1 MKFPGLGFEQFFIWL
16 IRTKVMYSPGLR
28 SEIGFEM
35 AQLGGTKVALFTD
48 KGLVDAGVADMVI
61 EAIKK
66 SDLKIAGVFDGILQ
80 DAQLDIINE
89 GAKFYRQCGA
99 DCVIALGG
107 GSVMDTVKSVNIL
120 IGSGEDDFA
129 PLAAQGGLWDG
140 AKPLP
145 PHIAFPTTA
154 GTACEVTN
162 GIVVLDTKA
171 HAKLSVTH
179 PYCNSDIAML
189 DPELT
194 VKLPAKITAFTGMD
208 ALTHAIEGVTS
219 KLASPVSDALGF
231 HAIRMVDKYL
241 KTAVTKPDDI
251 EARGNMLIAST
262 VAGMCFINALTG
274 AVHALAHSLGGLYS
288 IPHGLANSIMLPE
301 VMEFNLPEKPERFMM
316 IADALGVPVDGLNPE
331 EAGEK
336 AIEAVRK
343 LRKDIGLTQT
353 LSDFKVPKDREA
365 LQPLIDQA
373 IADGQMGSNP
383 REMNED
389 DIYEIFL
396 KAM

>member
-16 IRTKVMYSPGLR
+16 IRTRVMYSPGLR

-35 AQLGGTKVALFTD
+35 AQLGGTKVAIFTD

-66 SDLKIAGVFDGILQ
+66 SDLKIAGVFDGVQQ
-80 DAQLDIINE
+80 DARLDIINE
-89 GAKFYRQCGA
+89 GAKFYRKCGA

-107 GSVMDTVKSVNIL
+107 GSVMDTVKAVNIL
-120 IGSGEDDFA
+120 VGAGENDFA
-129 PLAAQGGLWDG
+129 PLAAQAGLWDG
-140 AKPLP
+140 AKPLA

-162 GIVVLDTKA
+162 CIIVLDTEA
-171 HAKLSVTH
+171 HTKVTASH

-219 KLASPVSDALGF
+219 KVASPITDALGF

-241 KTAVTKPDDI
+241 RTAVSKPDDI

-262 VAGMCFINALTG
+262 IAGMCFVNALTG
-274 AVHALAHSLGGLYS
+274 AVHAMAHSLGGLYS
-288 IPHGLANSIMLPE
+288 IPHGLANTIMLPE
-301 VMEFNLPEKPERFMM
+301 VMEYNLPENPERFMM
-316 IADALGVPVDGLNPE
+316 VADALGVKVDGMKPE
-331 EAGEK
+331 EAGKK
-336 AIEAVRK
+336 AVEAVRK
-343 LRKDIGLTQT
+343 LRKDVGLSQT
-353 LSDFKVPKDREA
+353 LKDFKVPQDRQA
-365 LQPLIDQA
+365 LQPLIDQT
-373 IADGQMGSNP
+373 IADSQIASNP
-383 REMNED
+383 RDMSED
-389 DIYEIFL
+389 DIYEVYL

>member
-28 SEIGFEM
+28 NEIGFEM
-35 AQLGGTKVALFTD
+35 SQLGGTKVALFTD

-66 SDLKIAGVFDGILQ
+66 SDLKIAGVFDGIRQ

-89 GAKFYRQCGA
+89 GAKFYRKCGA

-107 GSVMDTVKSVNIL
+107 GSVMDTVKSINIL
-120 IGSGEDDFA
+120 IGAGEDDFA
-129 PLAAQGGLWDG
+129 PLAAQGALWDG

-219 KLASPVSDALGF
+219 KLAGPVSDALGF

-241 KTAVTKPDDI
+241 KTAVNEPDNI

-262 VAGMCFINALTG
+262 IAGMCFINALTG
-274 AVHALAHSLGGLYS
+274 AVHALAHSLGGIYS

-316 IADALGVPVDGLNPE
+316 IADALGVKVDGMKPE
-331 EAGEK
+331 EAGKK
-336 AIEAVRK
+336 AVEAVRK

-353 LSDFKVPKDREA
+353 LKDFQVPQDREA

-373 IADGQMGSNP
+373 SADGQMGSNP
-383 REMNED
+383 RDMSDD
-389 DIYEIFL
+389 DIYEVYL

>member
-35 AQLGGTKVALFTD
+35 GQLGGTKVALFTD
-48 KGLVDAGVADMVI
+48 KGLVNAGVADMVI

-89 GAKFYRQCGA
+89 GAKFYRECGA

-120 IGSGEDDFA
+120 IGAGEDDFA

-219 KLASPVSDALGF
+219 RLAAPISDALGF

-241 KTAVTKPDDI
+241 KTAVSQPDDI

-274 AVHALAHSLGGLYS
+274 AVHALAHSLGGLYG
-288 IPHGLANSIMLPE
+288 IPHGLANAIMLPE
-301 VMEFNLPEKPERFMM
+301 VMEFNLPERPERFMM
-316 IADALGVPVDGLNPE
+316 IADALGVKVDGLSPE
-331 EAGEK
+331 EAGKK

-353 LSDFKVPKDREA
+353 LSDFKVPKDRESM
-365 LQPLIDQA
+365 QPLIDQA

-389 DIYEIFL
+389 DIYEVYL

>member
-66 SDLKIAGVFDGILQ
+66 SDLKISGVFDGILQ

>member
-1 MKFPGLGFEQFFIWL
+1 MKFPGLDFEQFFGWV
-16 IRTKVMYSPGLR
+16 IRTKVMYSAGLR
-28 SEIGFEM
+28 SEIGYEM
-35 AQLGGTKVALFTD
+35 SQLGGTKVALFTD
-48 KGLVDAGVADMVI
+48 KGLVNAGVADMVI

-66 SDLKIAGVFDGILQ
+66 TDLKIAGVFDSIIQ

-89 GAKFYRQCGA
+89 GAKFYRKCGA

-107 GSVMDTVKSVNIL
+107 GSVMDSVKAINIL
-120 IGSGEDDFA
+120 NGAGEEDFTSFA
-129 PLAAQGGLWDG
+129 DQGALIDG

-162 GIVVLDTKA
+162 AIMVLDTKE
-171 HAKLSVTH
+171 HVKKGVIH

-194 VKLPAKITAFTGMD
+194 LKLPAKITAFTGID
-208 ALTHAIEGVTS
+208 VLTHAIEGVTS
-219 KLASPVSDALGF
+219 KLASPVGDALGF

-241 KTAVTKPDDI
+241 KTAVSKPDDI

-262 VAGMCFINALTG
+262 IAGMCFINSMTG
-274 AVHALAHSLGGLYS
+274 AVHAMAHSLGGLYG
-288 IPHGLANSIMLPE
+288 IPHGLANTILLPE
-301 VMEFNLPEKPERFMM
+301 VMEFNLQEKPERFMM
-316 IADALGVPVDGLNPE
+316 VADALGVPVEGLKPA
-331 EAGEK
+331 EAGKK

-353 LSDFKVPKDREA
+353 LSDFKVPKDRQS
-365 LQPLIDQA
+365 LQPLIEQA
-373 IADGQMGSNP
+373 LADGQMGSNP
-383 REMNED
+383 RDMSED
-389 DIYEIFL
+389 DVYEVYL

>member
-1 MKFPGLGFEQFFIWL
+1 M
-16 IRTKVMYSPGLR
+16 
-28 SEIGFEM
+28 
-35 AQLGGTKVALFTD
+35 
-48 KGLVDAGVADMVI
+48 
-61 EAIKK
+61 
-66 SDLKIAGVFDGILQ
+66 
-80 DAQLDIINE
+80 
-89 GAKFYRQCGA
+89 
-99 DCVIALGG
+99 
-107 GSVMDTVKSVNIL
+107 
-120 IGSGEDDFA
+120 
-129 PLAAQGGLWDG
+129 DG

-162 GIVVLDTKA
+162 AIMVLDTKERI
-171 HAKLSVTH
+171 KKGVIH

-194 VKLPAKITAFTGMD
+194 LKLPAKITAFTGID
-208 ALTHAIEGVTS
+208 VLTHAIEGVTS
-219 KLASPVSDALGF
+219 KLSSPIGDALGF

-241 KTAVTKPDDI
+241 KTAVNTPDDI

-262 VAGMCFINALTG
+262 IAGMCFINSMTG
-274 AVHALAHSLGGLYS
+274 AVHAMAHSLGGLYG
-288 IPHGLANSIMLPE
+288 IPHGLANTILLPE

-316 IADALGVPVDGLNPE
+316 VADALGVPVDGLSPE
-331 EAGEK
+331 EAGKK

-343 LRKDIGLTQT
+343 LRKDIGLSQT
-353 LSDFKVPKDREA
+353 LKDFKVPQDRKS

-373 IADGQMGSNP
+373 LADGQMGSNP

-389 DIYEIFL
+389 DVFEVYL

>member
-1 MKFPGLGFEQFFIWL
+1 MKYPGLDFEQFFSWV

-66 SDLKIAGVFDGILQ
+66 TDLKIAGVFDGIIQ
-80 DAQLDIINE
+80 DAQIDIINE
-89 GAKFYRQCGA
+89 GAKFYRKCGA

-107 GSVMDTVKSVNIL
+107 GSVMDSVKGINIL
-120 IGSGEDDFA
+120 IGAGEDNFA
-129 PLAAQGGLWDG
+129 PLADQGALWDG
-140 AKPLP
+140 AKPLA

-162 GIVVLDTKA
+162 ALMVLDTKER
-171 HAKLSVTH
+171 AKKGVTH
-179 PYCNSDIAML
+179 PYCNSDLAML

-194 VKLPAKITAFTGMD
+194 LKLPAKITAFTGMD
-208 ALTHAIEGVTS
+208 VLSHAIEGVTS
-219 KLASPVSDALGF
+219 KVAEPIGDALGF

-241 KTAVTKPDDI
+241 RTAVNQPDNI

-262 VAGMCFINALTG
+262 IAGMCFVNSLTG
-274 AVHALAHSLGGLYS
+274 AAHAIAHTLGGLYG
-288 IPHGLANSIMLPE
+288 IPHGLANTIMLPE
-301 VMEFNLPEKPERFMM
+301 VMEYNLPESPERFMM
-316 IADALGVPVDGLNPE
+316 VADALGVPVDGMKPE
-331 EAGEK
+331 EAGKK
-336 AIEAVRK
+336 AVEAVRK
-343 LRKDIGLTQT
+343 LRKDVGLTQT
-353 LSDFKVPKDREA
+353 LKDFKVPQDRQA
-365 LQPLIDQA
+365 LQPLIDLTM
-373 IADGQMGSNP
+373 ADSQMGSNP
-383 REMNED
+383 RDMSED
-389 DIYEIFL
+389 DIYELCL

>member
-1 MKFPGLGFEQFFIWL
+1 MKFPGLGFENFFIWL

-28 SEIGFEM
+28 SEVGFEM
-35 AQLGGTKVALFTD
+35 SQLGGTKVAIFTD
-48 KGLVDAGVADMVI
+48 KGLVDAGVADMLI
-61 EAIKK
+61 EAINK

-89 GAKFYRQCGA
+89 GAKFYRKCGA

-162 GIVVLDTKA
+162 GIVVLDAKA

-194 VKLPAKITAFTGMD
+194 LKLPAKITAFTGMD

-219 KLASPVSDALGF
+219 KLAAPVSDALGF

-241 KTAVTKPDDI
+241 KTAVSKPDDI

-262 VAGMCFINALTG
+262 LAGMCFINALTG
-274 AVHALAHSLGGLYS
+274 AVHAMAHSLGGLYG
-288 IPHGLANSIMLPE
+288 IPHGLANSIMLPA

-316 IADALGVPVDGLNPE
+316 IADALGVKVDGMKPE
-331 EAGEK
+331 EAGKK
-336 AIEAVRK
+336 AVEAVRK

-353 LSDFKVPKDREA
+353 LSDFKVPHGREA

-373 IADGQMGSNP
+373 MSDGQMGSNP
-383 REMNED
+383 RDMSED
-389 DIYEIFL
+389 DIYEVYL

>member
-1 MKFPGLGFEQFFIWL
+1 MKFSGLDFDQFFSWV
-16 IRTKVMYSPGLR
+16 IRTKVMYSPGVR

-66 SDLKIAGVFDGILQ
+66 SDLKLAGVFDGIIQ
-80 DAQLDIINE
+80 DAQIDIINE
-89 GAKFYRQCGA
+89 GAKFYRKSGA
-99 DCVIALGG
+99 DCAIALGG
-107 GSVMDTVKSVNIL
+107 GSVMDSVKGINIL
-120 IGSGEDDFA
+120 IGAGADDFA
-129 PLAAQGGLWDG
+129 PLADQGALWDG

-162 GIVVLDTKA
+162 ALMVLDIKE
-171 HAKLSVTH
+171 KVKKGVTH
-179 PYCNSDIAML
+179 PYCNSDLAML

-194 VKLPAKITAFTGMD
+194 LKLPAKITAFTGMD

-219 KLASPVSDALGF
+219 KVGSPITDALGF

-241 KTAVTKPDDI
+241 RIAVSTPDDI

-262 VAGMCFINALTG
+262 IAGMCFINALTG
-274 AVHALAHSLGGLYS
+274 AAHAIAHSLGGLYG
-288 IPHGLANSIMLPE
+288 IPHGLANTILLPE
-301 VMEFNLPEKPERFMM
+301 VMEFNLSEKPERFMM
-316 IADALGVPVDGLNPE
+316 IAEALGVPVDGLKPA
-331 EAGEK
+331 EAGKK
-336 AIEAVRK
+336 AVEAVRK

-353 LSDFKVPKDREA
+353 LKDFNVPKDRQS
-365 LQPLIDQA
+365 LQPLLELA
-373 IADGQMGSNP
+373 LADGQIGSNP
-383 REMNED
+383 RDICDD
-389 DIYEIFL
+389 DIYEICL